1 MSSVIYTHTPSP
13 VGSLLLV
20 GSREALTA
28 IWLMSGRDRRDPEPD
43 WIESPKPFREA
54 VRQLNAYFAGKLRQ
68 FELPLAPEG
77 TPFQRR
83 VWQALLGIPY
93 GETVSYGELARQ
105 IERPSAFRAVGAANG
120 QNPLSIV
127 IPCHRVIG
135 SNGQLVGYG
144 GGLPIKS
151 ALLDLER
158 RVAGK
163 PARPTRPRQ
172 GVLFI

>member
-1 MSSVIYTHTPSP
+1 MSSVLYTHTPSP

-77 TPFQRR
+77 TSFQRR
-83 VWQALLGIPY
+83 VW
-93 GETVSYGELARQ
+93 
-105 IERPSAFRAVGAANG
+105 
-120 QNPLSIV
+120 
-127 IPCHRVIG
+127 
-135 SNGQLVGYG
+135 
-144 GGLPIKS
+144 
-151 ALLDLER
+151 
-158 RVAGK
+158 
-163 PARPTRPRQ
+163 
-172 GVLFI
+172 